1 VVIHVR
7 ARRRARVAAALVA
20 AVGVAVAMS
29 GCSSSGGAGSA
40 SADGQTTV
48 NMVMEWPTADGFWIP
63 WIVAKEKG
71 YFEDAGINL
80 KIVAPP
86 NTSATIQYL
95 GTGKA
100 DIAFSTTVDVVTARS
115 QGAPVV
121 SIGKYGSS
129 NNWGLISRGGTPIK
143 AADLKGKKIGTY
155 TDAWSDAQL
164 QIMLASAGLK
174 KSDVTLVTADD
185 DTVPLL
191 VQNKVSAITG
201 ITNAEGSELESL
213 GVKDYSVAY
222 SKDNGAPDAPV
233 FSIGANSQWL
243 QSHQAVAKKFMAA
256 TLKGLN
262 YARAHQSEA
271 VDAMLKAYPKSETK
285 AFATLQW
292 TATADVF
299 GPASKS
305 VTLADLQSTD
315 ATWSSIADAAKK
327 FGVIKTA
334 DSASDYYTN
343 EALK

>member
-1 VVIHVR
+1 
-7 ARRRARVAAALVA
+7 
-20 AVGVAVAMS
+20 MS
-29 GCSSSGGAGSA
+29 GCSSSTSSQAAG
-40 SADGQTTV
+40 GQTTV

-63 WIVAKEKG
+63 WIVTKEKG
-71 YFEDAGINL
+71 YFKDAGINL
-80 KIVAPP
+80 NIVAPP

-100 DIAFSTTVDVVTARS
+100 DVAFSTTVDVATARS
-115 QGAPVV
+115 QNAPVV

-164 QIMLASAGLK
+164 QIMLSSVGLK

-191 VQNKVSAITG
+191 VQNKVAAITG

-233 FSIGANSQWL
+233 FSIGANSSWL
-243 QSHQAVAKKFMAA
+243 KSHKSVAKKFMAA

-262 YARAHQSEA
+262 YARSHQSEA
-271 VDAMLKAYPKSETK
+271 VGAMLKAYPKAETK

-292 TATADVF
+292 KATSDIF
-299 GPASKS
+299 GPASKT
-305 VTLADLQSTD
+305 VTAADLESTD
-315 ATWSSIADAAKK
+315 ATWSSIAGAAKK

-334 DSASDYYTN
+334 DPASDYYTN
-343 EALK
+343 DALK

>member
-1 VVIHVR
+1 MLPTR
-7 ARRRARVAAALVA
+7 SRRRAARLAATLA
-20 AVGVAVAMS
+20 AVVGVATALTGCAS
-29 GCSSSGGAGSA
+29 GPGSTDAGGK
-40 SADGQTTV
+40 TTV

-71 YFEDAGINL
+71 YFADAGIDLN
-80 KIVAPP
+80 IIEPP

-100 DIAFSTTVDVVTARS
+100 DVAFSTTVDVVTARS

-129 NNWGLISRGGTPIK
+129 NNWGLISRGSTPIDP
-143 AADLKGKKIGTY
+143 ADLKGKKIGTY

-164 QIMLASAGLK
+164 QIMLAEAGLQ

-191 VQNKVSAITG
+191 VQDKVDAITG

-213 GVKDYSVAY
+213 GVKDFSVAY
-222 SKDNGAPDAPV
+222 AKDNGAPDAPV
-233 FSIGANSQWL
+233 FSIGANSKWL

-256 TLKGLN
+256 TVKGLN
-262 YARAHQSEA
+262 YARAHRSEA
-271 VDAMLKAYPKSETK
+271 VSMMLQAYPKSETK
-285 AFATLQW
+285 EFATLQW
-292 TATADVF
+292 KATADVF
-299 GPASKS
+299 GPESKT
-305 VTLADLQSTD
+305 VTAADLESTD
-315 ATWSSIADAAKK
+315 AIWKSIAGAAQEYGVVKK
-327 FGVIKTA
+327 A
-334 DSASDYYTN
+334 DPASDYYTN

>member
-1 VVIHVR
+1 MNVR
-7 ARRRARVAAALVA
+7 PRSRRGMKLTAAIVAV
-20 AVGVAVAMS
+20 VGVVTAMS
-29 GCSSSGGAGSA
+29 GCAANSGSDGANGK
-40 SADGQTTV
+40 TTV

-71 YFEDAGINL
+71 YFADAGIDLN
-80 KIVAPP
+80 IIEPP

-100 DIAFSTTVDVVTARS
+100 DVAFSTTVDVVTARS

-129 NNWGLISRGGTPIK
+129 NNWGLISRGGTPIDP
-143 AADLKGKKIGTY
+143 ADLKGKKIGTY

-164 QIMLASAGLK
+164 QIMLAKAGLK

-191 VQNKVSAITG
+191 VQNKVDAITG

-213 GVKDYSVAY
+213 GVKDFSIAY
-222 SKDNGAPDAPV
+222 AKDNGAPDAPV
-233 FSIGANSQWL
+233 FSIGANSRWL
-243 QSHQAVAKKFMAA
+243 QSHQAVAKKFMSA

-271 VDAMLKAYPKSETK
+271 VSLMLKAYPKAETK

-292 TATADVF
+292 QATSTVF
-299 GPASKS
+299 GPESKT
-305 VTLADLQSTD
+305 VTAADLESDD
-315 ATWSSIADAAKK
+315 AVWSSTAKVAQEYGVVKKADA
-327 FGVIKTA
+327 
-334 DSASDYYTN
+334 ASDYYTN
-343 EALK
+343 EALR